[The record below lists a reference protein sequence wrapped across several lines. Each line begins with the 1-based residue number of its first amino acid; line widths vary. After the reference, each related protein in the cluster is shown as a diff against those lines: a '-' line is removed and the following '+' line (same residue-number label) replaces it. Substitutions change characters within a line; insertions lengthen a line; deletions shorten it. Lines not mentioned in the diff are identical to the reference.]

1 MRGRV
6 MGAQGTVNGLGHL
19 IGGSEIGA
27 VASAL
32 GIGVAIG
39 INAGAGLILILMVI
53 ALTPLIRRQ
62 VGTVLGGTISAADAP
77 TITEPGSDE

>member
-1 MRGRV
+1 

-39 INAGAGLILILMVI
+39 INAGAGLFLILMVI
-53 ALTPLIRRQ
+53 VLTPLIRRP
-62 VGTVLGGTISAADAP
+62 VGVGLGDTIDKTDAP
-77 TITEPGSDE
+77 AAPEPGSDD